1 MWVRR
6 FTVLVILAGVS
17 LARAD
22 AARADG
28 ARADGA
34 APPGAACAL
43 AEDPF
48 APAAL
53 LADIQAL
60 ADPALDGRAPG
71 SNGDLAARG
80 HVAAR
85 LGCLGL
91 LPGADAGGYEQAFS
105 LTIGATG
112 ATANLVA
119 LLPAEDPAAEHVL
132 VMAHHDHL
140 GAGHLGANDN
150 ASGVA
155 ALLAVA
161 QALAASGPHHRTIAF
176 VAFGAEEQGLLGS
189 AHYLAAP
196 PAALPLARLRH
207 VINLDMIGSHS
218 SRRRVHVFGARA
230 GQAGTAH
237 LQKLV
242 RAYPRTRFVIGGES
256 VRGDHHGFA
265 ELGIPYAF
273 FWTPD
278 ARCYHRR
285 CDTASRID
293 AKGLSDIAKVA
304 AALVAHLAAK

>member
-1 MWVRR
+1 MRTWPFVMLG
-6 FTVLVILAGVS
+6 VLAGGAEAWADPSPPV
-17 LARAD
+17 AR
-22 AARADG
+22 
-28 ARADGA
+28 
-34 APPGAACAL
+34 PACAL
-43 AEDPF
+43 ADDPF

-53 LADIQAL
+53 LADIEVL
-60 ADPALDGRAPG
+60 ADPALDGRAPATA
-71 SNGDLAARG
+71 GDLAARD
-80 HVAAR
+80 HLAAR
-85 LGCLGL
+85 LACLGL
-91 LPGADAGGYEQAFS
+91 RPGADDGGYAQPF
-105 LTIGATG
+105 ATAAG

-161 QALAASGPHHRTIAF
+161 QALAASGPHARTIAF
-176 VAFGAEEQGLLGS
+176 VAFGAEEQGLLGA
-189 AHYLAAP
+189 AHYLSAP

-230 GQAGTAH
+230 GQAGTAR
-237 LQKLV
+237 LRELA
-242 RAYPRTRFVIGGES
+242 RGYPRTHFVLGGES

-265 ELGIPYAF
+265 ALGIPYAF

-285 CDTASRID
+285 CDTAARID
-293 AKGLSDIAKVA
+293 ARGLSDIAEVA
-304 AALVAHLAAK
+304 AGLVAHLASQ

>member
-1 MWVRR
+1 MRAAIVG
-6 FTVLVILAGVS
+6 TLGILGILAGVS
-17 LARAD
+17 
-22 AARADG
+22 AARGEVAPATAEPPAASSCHQAD
-28 ARADGA
+28 
-34 APPGAACAL
+34 
-43 AEDPF
+43 DPF

-53 LADIQAL
+53 LTDIRAL
-60 ADPALDGRAPG
+60 ADPALDGRAPATA
-71 SNGDLAARG
+71 GDLAARS
-80 HVAAR
+80 HLASR

-91 LPGADAGGYEQAFS
+91 RPGADDGGYAQPF
-105 LTIGATG
+105 ATAAG

-119 LLPAEDPAAEHVL
+119 ILPAEDPAAEHVL

-140 GAGHLGANDN
+140 GGGHLGANDN

-161 QALAASGPHHRTIAF
+161 QALAASGPHPHTIAF
-176 VAFGAEEQGLLGS
+176 VAFGAEEQGLLGA

-207 VINLDMIGSHS
+207 VVNLDMIGSHA

-230 GQAGTAH
+230 GQAGTAR
-237 LQKLV
+237 LRELV
-242 RAYPRTRFVIGGES
+242 RDYPRTRFVLGGES

-265 ELGIPYAF
+265 ALGIPYAF

-285 CDTASRID
+285 CDTAARID
-293 AKGLSDIAKVA
+293 ARGLSDIAKVA
-304 AALVAHLAAK
+304 AGLIAHLAQ

>member
-1 MWVRR
+1 MRPRR
-6 FTVLVILAGVS
+6 FAVLGLLLGVTT
-17 LARAD
+17 ARAEVS
-22 AARADG
+22 APPA
-28 ARADGA
+28 A
-34 APPGAACAL
+34 APTCTL
-43 AEDPF
+43 TDDPF

-53 LADIQAL
+53 LADIQVL

-71 SNGDLAARG
+71 SAGDLTARE

-85 LGCLGL
+85 LACLGL
-91 LPGADAGGYEQAFS
+91 RPGADAGGYDQTF
-105 LTIGATG
+105 ATAAG

-161 QALAASGPHHRTIAF
+161 QALAARGPHSRTIAF

-230 GQAGTAH
+230 GQAGTAR
-237 LQKLV
+237 LRELV
-242 RAYPRTRFVIGGES
+242 RGHPRTRFVLGGES

-265 ELGIPYAF
+265 ALGIPYAF

-293 AKGLSDIAKVA
+293 AKGLSDIAQVA
-304 AALVAHLAAK
+304 AELVAHLAAE